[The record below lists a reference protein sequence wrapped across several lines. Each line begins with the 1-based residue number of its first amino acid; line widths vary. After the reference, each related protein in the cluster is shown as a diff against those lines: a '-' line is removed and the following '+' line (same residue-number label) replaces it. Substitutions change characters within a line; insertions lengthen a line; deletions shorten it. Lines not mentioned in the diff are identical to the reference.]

1 MKQTVLRML
10 ETFKPDVYP
19 VLKIAK
25 QYLSDAERQ
34 AIMLTAEGN
43 VSLVMGQLC
52 TQEEVNDMKRKVIAY
67 VHK

>member
-19 VLKIAK
+19 VLKLAK

-43 VSLVMGQLC
+43 VYLAMGQLC